1 MVTTDQLALLRATV
15 DGDFERAEELSHA
28 LRASG
33 GLDEYGTVIGAAF
46 YIAVHRQFPE
56 RYCAEDV
63 IRLVAE
69 TRAMLDQTGDAIDPR
84 SAELVVRS
92 ALGER
97 GLVSNI
103 PPATVVQIQVAVCS
117 VLADQKKLGE
127 SDAFMHEVQKLLDEW
142 KD

>member
-1 MVTTDQLALLRATV
+1 MVTADQLALLRATV
-15 DGDFERAEELSHA
+15 DGDFERSEELSHA

-63 IRLVAE
+63 IRLVAD
-69 TRAMLDQTGDAIDPR
+69 TRAVLDQTGDVIDPR
-84 SAELVVRS
+84 AAELVVRS

-97 GLVSNI
+97 GLVSTI
-103 PPATVVQIQVAVCS
+103 PPATVVQVQVAVCS
-117 VLADQKKLGE
+117 VLADQKKLG
-127 SDAFMHEVQKLLDEW
+127 DPDDFMREVQALIDEW
-142 KD
+142 SN